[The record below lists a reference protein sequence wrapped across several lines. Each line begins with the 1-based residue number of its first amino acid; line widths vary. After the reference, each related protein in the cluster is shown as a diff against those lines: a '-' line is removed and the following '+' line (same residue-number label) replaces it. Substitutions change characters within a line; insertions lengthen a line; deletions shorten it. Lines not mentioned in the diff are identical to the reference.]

1 MQQTTIV
8 VIISNRLTK
17 VKFME
22 RLIDRSPK
30 AYYKN
35 LHVILCRVAF
45 IEMEGQGVDYFTN
58 EFQKSA
64 PYFPRKAEKKFHIN
78 EERKYI

>member
-1 MQQTTIV
+1 M
-8 VIISNRLTK
+8 
-17 VKFME
+17 
-22 RLIDRSPK
+22 
-30 AYYKN
+30 
-35 LHVILCRVAF
+35 ILCRVAF